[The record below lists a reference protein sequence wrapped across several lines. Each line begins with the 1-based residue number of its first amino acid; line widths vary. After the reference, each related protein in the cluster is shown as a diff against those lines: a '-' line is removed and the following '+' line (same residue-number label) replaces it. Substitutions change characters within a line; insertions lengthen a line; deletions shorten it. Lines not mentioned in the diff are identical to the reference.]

1 MKILVTGGA
10 GFIGSNIQ
18 DRLIQEGH
26 QVVVVDDLFSG
37 RKEYINPKA
46 KFYKV
51 DIQTKDLEQVFAK
64 ERPEV
69 VDHHAAHIN
78 VRESVKNPIFDA
90 QVNILGTINL
100 LENCKK
106 YKVKK
111 IIFASTGGALYG
123 DTDVIPTPEDHP
135 TKPVSPYGV
144 TKLCTEC
151 YLYYYKQ
158 VHGLDY
164 VILRYANVYGPRQ
177 DPYGEAGVVA
187 IFTQKLLANEQ
198 PIINGDGKQT
208 RDYVFVEDVVDSNML
223 ALTYKRSD
231 IYNVGTGKETSV
243 NELFRKLVDITGVS
257 KPEKH
262 GPPMPG
268 EQRKSCLSFTK
279 IKEKLGWKP
288 KTGLDEGLEKTVE
301 WFKNQLT

>member
-111 IIFASTGGALYG
+111 VIFASTGGALYG

-135 TKPVSPYGV
+135 TKPISPYGI
-144 TKLCTEC
+144 TKLCIEN